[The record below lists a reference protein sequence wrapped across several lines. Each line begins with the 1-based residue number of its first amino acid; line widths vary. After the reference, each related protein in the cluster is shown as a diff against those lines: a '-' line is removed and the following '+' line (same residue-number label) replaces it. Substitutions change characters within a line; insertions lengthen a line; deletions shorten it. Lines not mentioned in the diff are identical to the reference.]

1 MPRRPVVI
9 GSESGHGPGRDV
21 TVAVERA
28 DANVSLALQ
37 QTVFAEIASRYPG
50 WAPTSSQSVEPSD
63 LAPPNGVWLVA
74 YLQQSAIGCG
84 GLQRLDVDTAEIRR
98 LFLHESARGRGIGH
112 MLLSELESHARRLGY
127 KRVRLTTGDRQPEA
141 LHMFQAAGY
150 LEIPPFT
157 DGVFTRHWMER
168 TLD

>member
-1 MPRRPVVI
+1 
-9 GSESGHGPGRDV
+9 
-21 TVAVERA
+21 
-28 DANVSLALQ
+28 LQ
-37 QTVFAEIASRYPG
+37 QTFFAEIASRYPG
-50 WAPTSSQSVEPSD
+50 WAPASSQSLEPSD

-84 GLQRLDVDTAEIRR
+84 GLQRLDVDTAQIRR
-98 LFLHESARGRGIGH
+98 PFLDESARGRGIGQ
-112 MLLSELESHARRLGY
+112 MLLSELESRARSLGY

-150 LEIPPFT
+150 VEIPPFT
-157 DGVFTRHWMER
+157 DGVFTRHWMEK